1 MGDFVPLFLFLY
13 YLLVMKVLSVLKSI
27 IIENRGKHHRLFT
40 APEGPKFIATTH
52 QTLDRKSNLTYEEIR
67 DIILNA
73 IDSGSNIHTRV
84 GVPNIMLSRLI
95 RDKYKKILY
104 EFSKE
109 NTEEKKKIIP
119 ILDNSAVALLK
130 NSNLKNIKIIFYN
143 KGKLSKNFQS
153 EAEGYLL
160 EKGVKRDQFIIE
172 IRN

>member
-1 MGDFVPLFLFLY
+1 MQ
-13 YLLVMKVLSVLKSI
+13 
-27 IIENRGKHHRLFT
+27 IEEVEK
-40 APEGPKFIATTH
+40 EKPKKKEYF
-52 QTLDRKSNLTYEEIR
+52 SSE
-67 DIILNA
+67 
-73 IDSGSNIHTRV
+73 NI
-84 GVPNIMLSRLI
+84 
-95 RDKYKKILY
+95 
-104 EFSKE
+104 
-109 NTEEKKKIIP
+109 EEKKKIIP